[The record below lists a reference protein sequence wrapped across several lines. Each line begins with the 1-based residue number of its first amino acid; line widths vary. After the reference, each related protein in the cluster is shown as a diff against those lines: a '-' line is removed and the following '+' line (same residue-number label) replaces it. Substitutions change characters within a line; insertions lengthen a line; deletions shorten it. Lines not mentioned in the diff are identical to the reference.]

1 MTGTAAGNVVGVQG
15 DVSKLDDLDR
25 LFAQHRDRLFAVPP
39 GSPDAGAGELCR
51 SAADPGDSWTLG

>member
-39 GSPDAGAGELCR
+39 GSPDAGARRAVSLR
-51 SAADPGDSWTLG
+51 SRPG